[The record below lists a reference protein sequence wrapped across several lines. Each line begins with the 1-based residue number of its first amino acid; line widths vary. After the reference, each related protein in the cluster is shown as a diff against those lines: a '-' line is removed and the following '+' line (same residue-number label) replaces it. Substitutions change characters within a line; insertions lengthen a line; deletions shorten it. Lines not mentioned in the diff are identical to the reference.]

1 MRGRDIKRYGYNW
14 SNLWLIY
21 IPWHFPYQF
30 DESIKGASEKAEEAF
45 KEQYSAV
52 YNHMIQYKEPLSK
65 RNKAETGI
73 RYEWYAMQRWGAKYW
88 EDFFKPKIVW
98 GNLNLEG
105 AYSYAPD
112 GMFVNAPSP
121 FITTSNIAILHI
133 LNSKIA
139 NYYIRSLGV
148 TRNGGYFEYK
158 PMFVEKLPVPKCG
171 FERLC
176 NYPIQHWRY
185 WYFQNVNRKHSY
197 CFFTQLN
204 RKSPIVPI
212 YQWRI

>member
-1 MRGRDIKRYGYNW
+1 M
-14 SNLWLIY
+14 
-21 IPWHFPYQF
+21 
-30 DESIKGASEKAEEAF
+30 
-45 KEQYSAV
+45 
-52 YNHMIQYKEPLSK
+52 
-65 RNKAETGI
+65 
-73 RYEWYAMQRWGAKYW
+73 
-88 EDFFKPKIVW
+88 
-98 GNLNLEG
+98 NLEG

-176 NYPIQHWRY
+176 NYPIQPNVEQEHEMEHIIHSRY
-185 WYFQNVNRKHSY
+185 GLSVQETEYIENM
-197 CFFTQLN
+197 QL
-204 RKSPIVPI
+204 
-212 YQWRI
+212 

>member
-1 MRGRDIKRYGYNW
+1 M
-14 SNLWLIY
+14 
-21 IPWHFPYQF
+21 
-30 DESIKGASEKAEEAF
+30 
-45 KEQYSAV
+45 
-52 YNHMIQYKEPLSK
+52 
-65 RNKAETGI
+65 
-73 RYEWYAMQRWGAKYW
+73 
-88 EDFFKPKIVW
+88 
-98 GNLNLEG
+98 NLEG

-139 NYYIRSLGV
+139 NHYIRSLGV

-176 NYPIQHWRY
+176 NYPIQP
-185 WYFQNVNRKHSY
+185 NVEQEHEIEHIIHSIY
-197 CFFTQLN
+197 GLSVQETEYIENMQL
-204 RKSPIVPI
+204 
-212 YQWRI
+212 